1 MPPASSSRTTGC
13 SRSIP
18 ALASRYNIRSIP
30 TLMLLAGGRPVAR
43 TAGAMDTQHIVS
55 WVRSQSP
62 PEASADWVSPRW
74 WRRPFEEVVA
84 NRIARCEHAK
94 LTGGNFSRHNAATPE
109 ARRRTA
115 MISVRELR
123 PLGDTLG
130 TEAIGIDLSQPLDA
144 ETFAWVEDAFA
155 EHPVLVFR
163 EQNLGPA
170 ELAAFGRRFGKPK
183 IHSLVDYRHVEHPE
197 VSWLTNVDKDGN
209 IDWFGVK
216 RATDWHTDSPYEEVP
231 PRLAILHA
239 KEVPSSK
246 GGTMFAD
253 MRAAYDALSDA
264 MKERLAGMTGLHGR
278 HDGPAGVRLYEGDP
292 EQNLDKEYP
301 EKARP
306 AVVSHPVTGR
316 PILFVNPLH
325 THGFQGMA
333 KDEAWQLIEE
343 LAAHSTQNRF
353 VYYHSWRVGDLL
365 MWDERAT
372 MHRGAG
378 DYRPDERR
386 IMLRT
391 IVYPN

>member
-1 MPPASSSRTTGC
+1 MTDA
-13 SRSIP
+13 
-18 ALASRYNIRSIP
+18 
-30 TLMLLAGGRPVAR
+30 
-43 TAGAMDTQHIVS
+43 
-55 WVRSQSP
+55 
-62 PEASADWVSPRW
+62 
-74 WRRPFEEVVA
+74 
-84 NRIARCEHAK
+84 
-94 LTGGNFSRHNAATPE
+94 
-109 ARRRTA
+109 
-115 MISVRELR
+115 RELR
-123 PLGDTLG
+123 PLGETLG
-130 TEAIGIDLSQPLDA
+130 TEALGVDLSRPVDA
-144 ETFAWVEDAFA
+144 ETLTWIEDAFA

-170 ELAAFGRRFGKPK
+170 ELAAFGRLFGRPK
-183 IHSLVDYRHVEHPE
+183 IHSLVDYRHADYPE
-197 VSWLTNVDKDGN
+197 VSWLTNVDKDGK

-253 MRAAYDALSDA
+253 MRAAYDGLAPA

-278 HDGPAGVRLYEGDP
+278 HDGPYGVRLYEGDP
-292 EQNLDKEYP
+292 EQNLDRKYT
-301 EKARP
+301 EKALP
-306 AVVSHPVTGR
+306 AIVSHPVTGR
-316 PILFVNPLH
+316 PILFINPLH
-325 THGFQGMA
+325 THGFAGMG
-333 KDEAWQLIEE
+333 KDDAWALIEE
-343 LAAHSTQNRF
+343 LAEHSTQDRF

-378 DYRPDERR
+378 DYEPSERR